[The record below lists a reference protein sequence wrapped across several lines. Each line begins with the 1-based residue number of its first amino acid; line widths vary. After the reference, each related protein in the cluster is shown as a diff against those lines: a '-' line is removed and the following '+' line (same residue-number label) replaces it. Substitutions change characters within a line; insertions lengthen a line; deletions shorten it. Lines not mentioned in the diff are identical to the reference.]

1 MHRLLRRQLER
12 LGLGAETPPGSGP
25 WNALLER
32 VSASY
37 TQADETR
44 KLSER
49 SMELSSGE
57 MLELHERER
66 RANALLE
73 ERVRQR
79 TADLEQAERAAR
91 LSEVRFRTTFDSAP
105 LGIAHMSVEE
115 GTILLA
121 NAKLGRMFGCPGEQ
135 LLGMKM
141 DEFIPPEPAD
151 DAQARYQ
158 ETLLKGEL
166 DVHASERRCVRRDGT
181 QFWVNWTVSLVRDA
195 SGKPVYF
202 ICVIEDIDERVQAAK
217 RRALEHAVTHV
228 LAESVTLEEAMPIVL
243 RTICLAQ
250 GWICGAYWRWS
261 ESQSLLWCTATW
273 HADVPALAEFVA
285 ESKEAPN
292 EAPAWHGAPPGT
304 RAAGVVRRVW
314 FAGAPVWIPD
324 IVRNRE
330 FRRAAAAQRAGIH
343 AAFGFPVLAGTRPYG
358 VLEFYSREMQEPDE
372 ALLQM
377 VRAIGSQ
384 LGQFIQ
390 RKQAED
396 KVLQLAQFDT
406 VTGLPNRNLFSDRL
420 AVTVAQARRNAW
432 PVALLFLDLDRFKT
446 VNDTYGHA
454 AGDALLRQVAARL
467 RECLRGSDVLGRLGG
482 DEFAIVLPGPS
493 KPEDAGLV
501 AQKVIGALSAPFDV
515 DGQPAYV
522 SASIGIALYPSDG
535 ESPDTLLRNAD
546 AAMYRAKDQGRD
558 GYQYYLPEM
567 NERLKE
573 RVRLEG
579 LLRQALDR
587 QEFRL
592 HYQPKVDLRTGAICG
607 LEALLRWEHD
617 GRLVTPMEFI
627 PILEYTGLIVPVG
640 EWVMRSVCEQISRW
654 QKSRL
659 AVRPVAINLS
669 ARQFQSKDICGKIG
683 AILKDS
689 GIAPQLLEVEL
700 TESLLMSDAEEAVNS
715 LRDLKALG
723 VRIAVD
729 DFGTGYSSLA
739 YLKRFPLD
747 ALKIDRAFVRDA
759 VSDPDDAAITLTI
772 ISLARSLKLISIAE
786 GVETR
791 EQVEFL
797 RANGCA
803 EIQGFYFSR
812 PLPVE
817 ECTQALIEDRRLALA
832 P

>member
-121 NAKLGRMFGCPGEQ
+121 NAKLGRMFGSPGEQ

-151 DAQARYQ
+151 GAQAHYQ
-158 ETLLKGEL
+158 EKLLKGEL

-181 QFWVNWTVSLVRDA
+181 QLWVNRTVSLVRDA
-195 SGKPVYF
+195 SGAPIYF

-250 GWICGAYWRWS
+250 GWICGAYWKWS

-273 HADVPALAEFVA
+273 HAGAPGLAEFVA

-292 EAPAWHGAPPGT
+292 EAPAWHGAAPGT

-324 IVRNRE
+324 IVRHRE
-330 FRRAAAAQRAGIH
+330 FRRAAAAERAGIH
-343 AAFGFPVLAGTRPYG
+343 AAFGFPVLAGARPYG
-358 VLEFYSREMQEPDE
+358 VLEFYSREMQAPDE

-406 VTGLPNRNLFSDRL
+406 ITGLPNRNLFSDRL
-420 AVTVAQARRNAW
+420 AVTLAQARRNAW

-573 RVRLEG
+573 RVKLEG

-659 AVRPVAINLS
+659 AVRPVAVNLS